1 MMGSATFIGK
11 GPQPLLW
18 AGLQA
23 ACVKGHSKCMANALY
38 HCVILGGVCKIA
50 NSDC

>member
-1 MMGSATFIGK
+1 MCVLIQNPLEYLDHGCATFSGK

-23 ACVKGHSKCMANALY
+23 VNVKITKCGFFFLFIM
-38 HCVILGGVCKIA
+38 
-50 NSDC
+50 